1 MEERV
6 TEPAEE
12 AARTDAPGAATGVA
26 AAPARAVLEMRDV
39 RKRFGSTQALD
50 GVSMALYP
58 GEIHAL
64 LGENGAGKST
74 LIKIMTGVNQPDTG
88 EMLIDG
94 EPVRVA
100 SSQDGQR
107 LGVAAI
113 YQEPMIFPDLS
124 VAENIFIGHRK
135 RSRIVRR
142 KRMRE
147 EAEEVLARLGVN
159 LDVGAPARGLTLAE
173 QQTVEIAKAISLD
186 VRVLIMDEPTASLS
200 AHEVQQLFRIV
211 GTLKAAGVAVLFIS
225 HRMEEV
231 FEISDRVTIRY
242 ARSIDSGATFGTS
255 RALSPADR
263 SVTRPVVA
271 HGPKGVVGVLWEDAD
286 DGRIR
291 VRISKDHGATFGPI
305 REIGFSGADLESEM
319 GIGTGVIHVAYVAG
333 SQLRLRR
340 SLDGGATWKP
350 HVVLSRRVARFPIS
364 IAVDGTMA
372 VVGYTERYAVTGFD
386 RVRYRRTEDR
396 GSTWTAARSVAVD
409 TWYTNSLHVAL
420 HDGTL
425 HAAFSRCFQDAELC
439 VQPRVQYRSSTDGV
453 SWSAAARVSPDGT
466 YEAIADGI
474 AVAGSILVTYTSYIP
489 DGVVVR
495 SRS

>member
-1 MEERV
+1 VLLQSGDSAINGRV
-6 TEPAEE
+6 VGLSGTNAVV
-12 AARTDAPGAATGVA
+12 AFADGDHGAI
-26 AAPARAVLEMRDV
+26 R
-39 RKRFGSTQALD
+39 
-50 GVSMALYP
+50 
-58 GEIHAL
+58 
-64 LGENGAGKST
+64 
-74 LIKIMTGVNQPDTG
+74 
-88 EMLIDG
+88 
-94 EPVRVA
+94 
-100 SSQDGQR
+100 
-107 LGVAAI
+107 
-113 YQEPMIFPDLS
+113 
-124 VAENIFIGHRK
+124 
-135 RSRIVRR
+135 VRR
-142 KRMRE
+142 TT
-147 EAEEVLARLGVN
+147 N
-159 LDVGAPARGLTLAE
+159 SGATWLPAVTLSTSSLRGPS
-173 QQTVEIAKAISLD
+173 I
-186 VRVLIMDEPTASLS
+186 
-200 AHEVQQLFRIV
+200 
-211 GTLKAAGVAVLFIS
+211 AGVGS
-225 HRMEEV
+225 
-231 FEISDRVTIRY
+231 RVDVVWVKGGRLRY

-350 HVVLSRRVARFPIS
+350 YVVLSRRVARFPIS
-364 IAVDGTMA
+364 IAVDGTTA

-396 GSTWTAARSVAVD
+396 GSTWAAARSVAVD